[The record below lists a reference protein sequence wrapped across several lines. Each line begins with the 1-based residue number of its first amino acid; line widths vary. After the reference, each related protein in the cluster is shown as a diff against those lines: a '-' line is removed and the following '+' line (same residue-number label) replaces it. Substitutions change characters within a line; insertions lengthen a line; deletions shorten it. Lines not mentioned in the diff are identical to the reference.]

1 MRIAVEHPG
10 VSRGARTYVET
21 LNAPVE
27 GQPFQNFGVATFVM
41 RREPGTD
48 QCDFVVHIGRTD
60 AVRVRGAIQR
70 DERLGACKS

>member
-10 VSRGARTYVET
+10 VSRGARIYVDT
-21 LNAPVE
+21 LKAPVE
-27 GQPFQNFGVATFVM
+27 GQPFENFGVATFVL

-60 AVRVRGAIQR
+60 AVRVREAIR
-70 DERLGACKS
+70 CDEPK